1 MTTLNEQQESELA
14 NLQSLLD
21 GESNIGT
28 DTPQIVNLEAPVGG
42 EIPVVDEKA
51 KKAAEKEA
59 KAAQAK
65 AEKEQKKA
73 EKEAE
78 KKAKAEKAAAEKAAK
93 KQEAEA
99 KKAAKEAEANEPRLE
114 QNGIKMPSAGTTCRQ
129 IWDLCNSLST
139 AKGGC
144 ISKSELFEGSKELEI
159 NPFTLA
165 TQHYRWSKFYNVKPS
180 A

>member
-1 MTTLNEQQESELA
+1 MTPLNEQQESELA
-14 NLQSLLD
+14 NIQSILD
-21 GESNIGT
+21 DESNTGT
-28 DTPQIVNLEAPVGG
+28 DTPQVVNLEAPVDG

-51 KKAAEKEA
+51 KKEAEKKE
-59 KAAQAK
+59 KAEKAK
-65 AEKEQKKA
+65 AEKEQKAAEKKA
-73 EKEAE
+73 EKEA
-78 KKAKAEKAAAEKAAK
+78 KKA
-93 KQEAEA
+93 EAEA
-99 KKAAKEAEANEPRLE
+99 KKEAKIAQANEPRLE
-114 QNGIKMPSAGTTCRQ
+114 QNGIKMPSTGTTCRQ